1 MQEELL
7 MALTNNKQRKRSNA
21 LVLVEAFIIAY
32 VAYIANIVVANTTG
46 TSQSDSLTLIASVC
60 ILTFSV
66 LIFSL
71 SVGLYEAK
79 LRETFRGIIRRI
91 FVSVSLS
98 YFVVELLVNVFF
110 SEDQHHPYYLPIA
123 AGSIILSLVVFR
135 YFISKLGLLG
145 LGGTRTIVIGAGE
158 RAAIIEKRMR
168 RDVDRLGFELLGFI
182 PIPGDN
188 REEGI
193 QNEKL
198 LHVKIDENFRNFIAD
213 NDIDEVVIA
222 CDQRRGTLPVEIL
235 FECRIRGIEVTDLL
249 DFMERETGQIVVNLM
264 YPSWVIYSNGFNS
277 QNYLRE
283 ALDYLFN
290 GLMASIVLLF
300 TWPFMLLTAL
310 VIYLD
315 DGMKTGSS
323 VFYKQER
330 VGLNGRLFYIL
341 KFRSMR
347 PDAESGGAK
356 WASENDSR
364 VTRIGQFIRRYRL
377 DELPQLLNV
386 YRGEMSFI
394 GPRPERPQFV
404 EQLIRDIPYYNQRH
418 NVKPGIAGWAQ
429 LNYPYGAS
437 VEDSMEKLKF
447 DLYYVKHQSFMLDM
461 LILIRT
467 VEVVLFGKG
476 R

>member
-1 MQEELL
+1 
-7 MALTNNKQRKRSNA
+7 MALKSNKQKKSSNA
-21 LVLVEAFIIAY
+21 LMLVEAFIIGYAAY
-32 VAYIANIVVANTTG
+32 VANVVVASS
-46 TSQSDSLTLIASVC
+46 TSTPQLDSFTLISSVSV
-60 ILTFSV
+60 LTFLV
-66 LIFSL
+66 LVFSL
-71 SVGLYEAK
+71 SVGLYETK

-91 FVSVSLS
+91 FVSLALS
-98 YFVVELLVNVFF
+98 YFVVELLVLIFF
-110 SEDQHHPYYLPIA
+110 PEALHHPYYFPVA
-123 AGSIILSLVVFR
+123 AGSIVLSLVVFR

-168 RDVDRLGFELLGFI
+168 RDADRLGFELLGFI

-198 LHVKIDENFRNFIAD
+198 LYVKIDENFRNFIAD
-213 NDIDEVVIA
+213 NEIDEVVIA

-235 FECRIRGIEVTDLL
+235 FDCRLGGVYVTDLL

-264 YPSWVIYSNGFNS
+264 YPSWVIYSNGFHS
-277 QNYLRE
+277 QNYLRV
-283 ALDYLFN
+283 ALDYTMN
-290 GLMASIVLLF
+290 CLMATAVLLLA
-300 TWPFMLLTAL
+300 WPFMLLAA
-310 VIYLD
+310 IIIFIED
-315 DGMKTGSS
+315 IKTKDAS

-330 VGLNGRLFYIL
+330 VGLNGRLFNII

-347 PDAESGGAK
+347 HDAEKDGAK
-356 WASENDSR
+356 WATANDAR
-364 VTRIGQFIRRYRL
+364 VTKIGSFIRKFRI
-377 DELPQLLNV
+377 DELPQIWNV
-386 YRGEMSFI
+386 FRGEMSFI
-394 GPRPERPQFV
+394 GPRPERSQFV
-404 EQLIRDIPYYNQRH
+404 DQLNREIPYYDQRH
-418 NVKPGIAGWAQ
+418 NVKPGLTGWAQ

-467 VEVVLFGKG
+467 VEVILFGKG